1 MVAYM
6 FRFDYSIMDACL
18 FFGTN
23 IIAYTI
29 EMKHIIAKRFSIQ
42 DGEIGPVEIEHIFGF
57 AMIASGLYFSPDI

>member
-1 MVAYM
+1 
-6 FRFDYSIMDACL
+6 MDACL

-29 EMKHIIAKRFSIQ
+29 EMKHFITKKFHNIE
-42 DGEIGPVEIEHIFGF
+42 GEIGPVELEHIFGF